1 MKTLLKL
8 QILCLFSAL
17 ATLPA
22 VAARTDTVTVRSVSM
37 EREIPVI
44 VIVPERADA
53 GTPVPVVYMLHGF
66 GGDYT
71 TWPGIKPALPE
82 IADREGFAIVCPDGG
97 RSWYIDS
104 PQDAGSRY
112 ETFFVEELI
121 PFVDGNYPVVAAREG
136 RAVMGLSMGGY
147 GAMTLAIRHKELFG
161 AVGSTSGGLDI
172 RPFPH
177 NWELD
182 RLLGGQDENPGAWE
196 AFTPI
201 NLIPRLENGDLRIL
215 IDCGYG
221 DFFLDVNR
229 AFHERLLQRGIDHD
243 FYLRPGCHNA
253 DYWADSVDYQLL
265 FFRKFFDR
273 RAE

>member
-1 MKTLLKL
+1 
-8 QILCLFSAL
+8 
-17 ATLPA
+17 
-22 VAARTDTVTVRSVSM
+22 M
-37 EREIPVI
+37 EREIPAI